1 VPCIEELPA
10 FVEMNRMYR
19 KRDFEMVTVCADA
32 IDEKAKA
39 LKILTDKNVTCSNVL
54 FDSSEN

>member
-1 VPCIEELPA
+1 
-10 FVEMNRMYR
+10 MYR

-54 FDSSEN
+54 FDSSENQDVLFDTVDAK